1 MADREHARPPQKPVK
16 REISAG
22 IIVFRKTQDG
32 PKFLI
37 LYHGG
42 NYWNF
47 PKGHIES
54 EEKSLATAFRETKEE
69 AGISSRDLRLIPNFK
84 TYERFYFK
92 KAGQPIF
99 KIVIFYLAETRTK
112 DVKISEEHHGYGW
125 FLFRDAQRILGKY
138 RDSQKV
144 LSQAYHFLRP
154 PSARKPTPQKRPQR

>member
-1 MADREHARPPQKPVK
+1 MADRENAHPPQKVVK
-16 REISAG
+16 QEVSAG
-22 IIVFRKTQDG
+22 IIVFRRTQDG

-54 EEKSLATAFRETKEE
+54 AEDTLATALRETKEE
-69 AGISSRDLRLIPNFK
+69 TGIS
-84 TYERFYFK
+84 
-92 KAGQPIF
+92 
-99 KIVIFYLAETRTK
+99 
-112 DVKISEEHHGYGW
+112 DVRISNEHHGYGW

-144 LSQAYHFLRP
+144 LGQAYNFLRP
-154 PSARKPTPQKRPQR
+154 RGKHPTKRPTAR

>member
-1 MADREHARPPQKPVK
+1 MV
-16 REISAG
+16 I
-22 IIVFRKTQDG
+22 FRRTQDG

-54 EEKSLATAFRETKEE
+54 EEDSLATAFREIKEE
-69 AGISSRDLRLIPNFK
+69 TGIQSRDLRVSPSFK
-84 TYERFYFK
+84 AHERFYFK

-99 KIVIFYLAETRTK
+99 KTVIFYLAESRTK
-112 DVKISEEHHGYGW
+112 DVQISNEHHGYGW

-144 LSQAYHFLRP
+144 LQLAYNVLRP
-154 PSARKPTPQKRPQR
+154 RPKPQQGHQPHRPAQR